1 MLKPINFKNSIRGE
15 NIQYNFEFLEQRI
28 RSEALSSGGR
38 GIIEGMEI
46 TVIDSTKIYVSPGRY
61 IDAIGDEVS
70 FPGGEFRVKRF
81 EPVEREAKAIKVNA
95 LGQAVLPSRPYSRFF
110 GAYFTTGHYDYLY
123 PTDDLTFKSTASGVH
138 IKAVK
143 IEDEVVTFDA
153 GMWAGREINAKY
165 LYARNRMD
173 TVLVSKDKG
182 VVVVTGTMSPSMSH
196 IDLSDYKDYIIIG
209 MLEIS
214 IDKETEIKVHYTERQ
229 ERPIYVD
236 VDNNLFLNGTEYRR
250 IFFEMPEIPKQY
262 DVYIDYINGDIY
274 SYIRDKDGNLG
285 WVKVNGPRTGVQKE
299 VKIIAPDSPEYPK
312 DLQTFMFDKDDD
324 LKYRFIPGL
333 NQLEVIIDNAPLMS
347 DQYEEV
353 TIDNGDLNN
362 GFGFKL
368 KDPLD
373 KPAYVEIRVTH
384 NTDEANVNK
393 SYQRSATFS
402 KENIGYVIDEENVL
416 FEAAAPYEAGEYQL
430 EVYLEGQKVYKN
442 LDYFETD
449 QEGNAV
455 PDGGLATHFK
465 FAYDLKIGDEVVS
478 RVTKNIYSYDHIAK
492 IIENS
497 YGSIKEISDQVNGF
511 TEYLQLSLN
520 EVDER
525 LFQLESTDETVQE
538 ELKKMDNFV
547 KKTDVVSKD
556 KIDKSIVSN
565 VKRDAFEY
573 VVSCESIIDI
583 EDLKL
588 SDLIFVFKI
597 SNGNTSIL
605 LKDLDYT
612 LQQSGDD
619 MVIILEDSIV
629 DTSANILVKG
639 VKFGV

>member
-15 NIQYNFEFLEQRI
+15 NIQYNFEFLEQRL

-46 TVIDSTKIYVSPGRY
+46 TVIDSTKIQVSPGRF
-61 IDAIGDEVS
+61 IDASGDEVS

-81 EPVEREAKAIKVNA
+81 EPVEREARAIKVNA
-95 LGQAVLPSRPYSRFF
+95 LGQAALPSRPYSSFF

-123 PTDDLTFKSTASGVH
+123 PTSDLTFTSTASGVH

-182 VVVVTGTMSPSMSH
+182 VLVVTGTMSPSMSH
-196 IDLSDYKDYIIIG
+196 IDLNDYKDYIVVG

-214 IDKETEIKVHYTERQ
+214 IDKETKITVHYNERQ

-250 IFFEMPEIPKQY
+250 IFFEKPEIPKQY
-262 DVYIDYINGDIY
+262 DVYVDYINGDIY
-274 SYIRDKDGNLG
+274 SYIRRDGALG
-285 WVKVNGPRTGVQKE
+285 WVKVNGPSTGVQKE
-299 VKIIAPDSPEYPK
+299 VKILAPDSPEYPK
-312 DLQTFMFDKDDD
+312 DLQTFMFDRDED

-333 NQLEVIIDNAPLMS
+333 NQIEVIIDNAPLMS
-347 DQYEEV
+347 DQYEEIIV
-353 TIDNGDLNN
+353 DNGDLNN

-384 NTDEANVNK
+384 NTDEASVNK

-402 KENIGYVIDEENVL
+402 KENITYVVNVDDVL
-416 FEAAAPYEAGEYQL
+416 FEAAAPYQADEYQL
-430 EVYLEGQKVYKN
+430 EVFREGKKVYKN

-449 QEGNAV
+449 QDGNAV
-455 PDGGLATHFK
+455 PEGELATHFK
-465 FAYDLKIGDEVVS
+465 FAYDLEPGEEIVS
-478 RVTKNIYSYDHIAK
+478 RVTKNVYSYDHIAK
-492 IIENS
+492 VIENS
-497 YGSIKEISDQVNGF
+497 YGSIKEIGDQVNGF
-511 TEYLQLSLN
+511 AEYLQVSLN

-525 LFQLESTDETVQE
+525 LFQLESTDETVHE
-538 ELKKMDNFV
+538 ELKRMDQFIT
-547 KKTDVVSKD
+547 KDDVISKD
-556 KIDKSIVSN
+556 KMDQDIVAN
-565 VKRDAFEY
+565 VKREAFEH
-573 VVSCESIIDI
+573 VIPCESIIDI

-588 SDLIFVFKI
+588 SDLIFVFKL
-597 SNGNTSIL
+597 SGGNTGIL
-605 LKDLDYT
+605 IKDLDYT
-612 LQQSGDD
+612 LQQAGDD
-619 MVIILEDSIV
+619 IVIILEESIV
-629 DTSANILVKG
+629 DTSATILVKG